1 MSWIATCERAV
12 EAVCSQ
18 LRLEGVDPETLS
30 PDDARMVLDELSRLE
45 PDTQV
50 SRWYRAANDRQLS
63 RFYEEWQ
70 GWLDE
75 QRWYRYLAGGPYGS
89 LVIPVSWVESEVNY
103 EI

>member
-1 MSWIATCERAV
+1 MTWIDTCERAV
-12 EAVCSQ
+12 EIVCSH
-18 LRLEGVDPETLS
+18 LRSRDINPETVS
-30 PDDARMVLDELSRLE
+30 PDDARMVPDELSYLE

-89 LVIPVSWVESEVNY
+89 LVIPVSWVDDEVMQ
-103 EI
+103 